1 MYGLAVIQTISNSTI
16 IKNIDKALF
25 GKRVKIPQVLF
36 INILYFDHVCSL
48 CQNFF
53 RGTILKYK
61 KDRDI
66 WLIFEGLFIV
76 LRREKECCNS
86 TPKVYYPQLQ
96 LRLLEIGDRLVLIL
110 AGSEADAD
118 SKLEYLKTNAVSRQ
132 VLVTFNYFSLEYSV
146 FQTKQLIHWYDMSA
160 IIVSPSIWVKW
171 ASQNHRTI
179 WP

>member
-1 MYGLAVIQTISNSTI
+1 MIRHCLEKGPRFLKSC
-16 IKNIDKALF
+16 LL
-25 GKRVKIPQVLF
+25 G
-36 INILYFDHVCSL
+36 ILYFDHVYSL

-53 RGTILKYK
+53 SGTILKYK

-110 AGSEADAD
+110 AGSEADTD
-118 SKLEYLKTNAVSRQ
+118 SKLEYLKTNAVLRQ
-132 VLVTFNYFSLEYSV
+132 VLSN
-146 FQTKQLIHWYDMSA
+146 FQLLCFRTQCIPNKTIDT
-160 IIVSPSIWVKW
+160 IWVRSLSHLTRGYSITTW
-171 ASQNHRTI
+171 T
-179 WP
+179 